1 VAVSDVLL
9 LLRAAAAWL
18 ASVVTL
24 TSAMLLRA
32 DSDGPAP
39 GWPAILLAMAILAA
53 AFWPMT
59 ARRRRLPAFAAS
71 VIALQLT
78 GHALLLFAATGHVAH
93 SGASG
98 LVCCPSTADT
108 GHGGLSAL
116 TANAGWLLLLVQL
129 LVVVVLAVPLQL
141 LHNAFLA
148 LARALAAVVRVVA
161 PFITG
166 LLQLLG
172 FRAITRPRTP
182 RPRLSLPV
190 GGAGRHVGGAVQ
202 RRGPPCRAQV
212 RSFTPFAPRGACA

>member
-93 SGASG
+93 SG
-98 LVCCPSTADT
+98 
-108 GHGGLSAL
+108 
-116 TANAGWLLLLVQL
+116 
-129 LVVVVLAVPLQL
+129 
-141 LHNAFLA
+141 
-148 LARALAAVVRVVA
+148 
-161 PFITG
+161 
-166 LLQLLG
+166 
-172 FRAITRPRTP
+172 
-182 RPRLSLPV
+182 
-190 GGAGRHVGGAVQ
+190 
-202 RRGPPCRAQV
+202 
-212 RSFTPFAPRGACA
+212 